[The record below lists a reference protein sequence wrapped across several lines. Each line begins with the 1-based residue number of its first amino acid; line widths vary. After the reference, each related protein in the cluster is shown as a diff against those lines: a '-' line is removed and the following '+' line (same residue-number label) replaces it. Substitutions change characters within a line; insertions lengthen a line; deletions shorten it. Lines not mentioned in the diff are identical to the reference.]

1 MESGLEPHLIAIVL
15 FAALM
20 HASWNA
26 LVKVSGDRF
35 FTMATLMGT
44 GTVILIPAVFYVDW
58 PSAEAWPFLLAS
70 SLLHI
75 GYFGVLIFSYRHGD
89 LSAVYPVARGS
100 SPILIAVG
108 AYFFA
113 AQTLSVGAAV
123 GLAVASGG
131 MCLFAFEKGL
141 PTRHLMKPLIMA
153 LMVGGFIAAYTV
165 VDGLGLRHSPSAFS
179 YIAWLSFLDGI
190 PLMAWAIIFQGEAF
204 KAYVRTDGRKAM
216 VGGVFS
222 LGAYALV
229 LYVLSIG
236 SMAHV
241 SALRETSVLF
251 AVVLGAIT
259 LKESFGPIRWIA
271 AIAIVAGV
279 ITMHIAG

>member
-1 MESGLEPHLIAIVL
+1 MALEPHLIAIVI

-20 HASWNA
+20 HATWNA

-35 FTMATLMGT
+35 FTMAALMGT
-44 GTVILIPAVFYVDW
+44 GTIILIPALFYVDW
-58 PSAEAWPFLLAS
+58 PTAEAWPYLLVS
-70 SLLHI
+70 SLLHL
-75 GYFGVLIFSYRHGD
+75 GYFGVLIFSYRFGD

-100 SPILIAVG
+100 SPVLIAVG
-108 AYFFA
+108 AYLFA
-113 AQTLSVGAAV
+113 AQSISMSAAL
-123 GLAVASGG
+123 GLALASGG

-141 PTRHLMKPLIMA
+141 PTRHLMKPLLMA
-153 LMVGGFIAAYTV
+153 LTVGVFIASYTV
-165 VDGLGLRHSPSAFS
+165 VDGIGLRYSSSAFS

-190 PLMAWAIIFQGEAF
+190 PLMAWAFIFQGNAF
-204 KAYVRTDGRKAM
+204 RTYLRTDGRKAM

-222 LGAYALV
+222 LAAYALV

-251 AVVLGAIT
+251 AVVLGAVT
-259 LKESFGPIRWIA
+259 LKERFGAIRWVA
-271 AIAIVAGV
+271 AIAIVTGV
-279 ITMHIAG
+279 VTMHVVG

>member
-1 MESGLEPHLIAIVL
+1 MALEPHLVLIVL

-20 HASWNA
+20 HATWNA

-44 GTVILIPAVFYVDW
+44 GTVILFPALFFVPW
-58 PSAEAWPFLLAS
+58 PSAEAWPFLLIS
-70 SLLHI
+70 SVLHL
-75 GYFGVLIFSYRHGD
+75 GYFGVLIFSYRFGD

-100 SPILIAVG
+100 SPVLIALG
-108 AYFFA
+108 AYLFA
-113 AQTLSVGAAV
+113 AQSLSMGAAL
-123 GLAVASGG
+123 GLALASGG

-141 PTRHLMKPLIMA
+141 PTRHLLKPLMMA

-165 VDGLGLRHSPSAFS
+165 VDGLGLRHSPTSFS

-190 PLMAWAIIFQGEAF
+190 PLMAWAIIFQGDAF
-204 KAYVRTDGRKAM
+204 RTYLRKDGRKAM
-216 VGGVFS
+216 VGGIFS
-222 LGAYALV
+222 LAAYALV

-236 SMAHV
+236 SMAYV

-251 AVVLGAIT
+251 AVILGALT
-259 LKESFGPIRWIA
+259 LKERFGAIRWVA
-271 AIAIVAGV
+271 AVAIVSGV
-279 ITMHIAG
+279 VTMHVAG